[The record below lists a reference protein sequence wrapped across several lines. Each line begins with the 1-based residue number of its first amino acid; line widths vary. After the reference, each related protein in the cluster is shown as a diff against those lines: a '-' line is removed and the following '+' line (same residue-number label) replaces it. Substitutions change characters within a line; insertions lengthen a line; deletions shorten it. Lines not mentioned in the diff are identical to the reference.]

1 MFSKEIQLQAINMY
15 LNGVPTGQIQKEF
28 NIKGSGTLYTW
39 LRHYKTDGESGL
51 NKMNRRKTKY
61 TDSFKIKVIT
71 WRLTHH
77 VSYPITA
84 KKFGIRSYMSIWQ
97 WERDLETGRLKTS
110 KQRRTRI
117 MSQQQDNRMKQ
128 LEEENERLR
137 IKVAYLEKLD
147 ALVQKKSQIKTKR
160 K

>member
-1 MFSKEIQLQAINMY
+1 
-15 LNGVPTGQIQKEF
+15 
-28 NIKGSGTLYTW
+28 
-39 LRHYKTDGESGL
+39 
-51 NKMNRRKTKY
+51 
-61 TDSFKIKVIT
+61 
-71 WRLTHH
+71 
-77 VSYPITA
+77 
-84 KKFGIRSYMSIWQ
+84 MSIWQ